1 MPSVTK
7 DMLIGEVV
15 QNFPDAVDVM
25 LSHGFHCVGCH
36 VSPFETIEQGAK
48 GHGFT
53 DEAVTQLMEDINS
66 KVSNSPIVIKPEE
79 LPAHLTEAA
88 ATKLKSLMTAEGK
101 AGMGL
106 RISLQG
112 GGCAGNSYEMDFD
125 QPDPQN
131 DRIFE
136 SHGLKLFYNNEF
148 HDQIKGIEIHYRDAL
163 NGGGFTM
170 RNPNAQASCGCG
182 KSFS

>member
-1 MPSVTK
+1 MTVTK

-15 QNFPDAVDVM
+15 QNYPDAVDIM
-25 LSHGFHCVGCH
+25 LKNGFHCVGCH
-36 VSPFETIEQGAK
+36 VSPYETIEQGAK

-53 DEAVTQLMEDINS
+53 DQQVVDLMEEINA
-66 KVSNSPIVIKPEE
+66 KVSNNPIVIKPEDQ
-79 LPAHLTEAA
+79 PAHLTDAA
-88 ATKLKSLMTAEGK
+88 ADKLKVLMQAEGK
-101 AGMGL
+101 TGMGL
-106 RISLQG
+106 RINLVG

-131 DRIFE
+131 DRVFE
-136 SHGLKLFYNNEF
+136 SHGLKIFYNNTLHE
-148 HDQIKGIEIHYRDAL
+148 QVKGIEIHYRDAL

-170 RNPNAQASCGCG
+170 RNPNAHASCGCG